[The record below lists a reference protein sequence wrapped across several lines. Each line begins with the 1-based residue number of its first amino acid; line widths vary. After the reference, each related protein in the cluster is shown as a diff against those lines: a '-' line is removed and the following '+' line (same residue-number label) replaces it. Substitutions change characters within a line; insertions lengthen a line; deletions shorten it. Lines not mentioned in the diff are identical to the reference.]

1 MIYATE
7 KPMGRFSIEVEL
19 ANDRDVVRA
28 EAGDIPRDQVRKVMI
43 RGVVDSGATRLVI
56 PESLATQLGVEVSG
70 SAQVRY
76 ADGRTA
82 NRSIARHIRLAYGG
96 RDSVF
101 NAIVEPDRESALIGA
116 IVLEDLDFLVDCSG
130 QRLVPRDPKQIVSEI
145 EEVPVVLTGH

>member
-1 MIYATE
+1 MTTVTD
-7 KPMGRFSIEVEL
+7 PNVGRFSIDVEL
-19 ANDRDVVRA
+19 TNDEDIVRA
-28 EAGDIPRDQVRKVMI
+28 KAGVITPDRVRRTTV

-56 PESLATQLGVEVSG
+56 PSAIATQLGLEVSG

-82 NRSIARHIRLAYGG
+82 ERPIAQRIHLSYGG
-96 RDSVF
+96 RESVF

-130 QRLVPRDPKQIVSEI
+130 QRLVPRNPKQIVSEV
-145 EEVPVVLTGH
+145 E